1 MSAMQKILRKNTSY
15 LAISEGISILILFF
29 VSILIARKLG
39 QTVYGQFAFVLAFA
53 QIWQV
58 IADFGLTMIAIRDIS
73 INKNDVKKILSNFFS
88 LKIVIGFI
96 TYGLI
101 VISTLLLNKP
111 KFIKELIIIAGAYLI
126 IYTLAELLR
135 SIFKAYEKFKY
146 EAFIKISQH
155 LFLLALIIYA
165 VLQKS
170 LTAVVW
176 SYFIAATYALVI
188 SIIIIKKKFTSFGWQ
203 WNNKII
209 KNILKQAWP
218 LALANMFVIIYFR
231 IDTVMLSIIKGDQP
245 TAWYN
250 AAYLLIFSLTFVAY
264 VLIMS
269 VYPKLSQL
277 AKESLT
283 ACRKLYRQ
291 TLYLMTLA
299 GLLILG
305 ITTAIAKWLIIYI
318 YGIEFSPAVNIFYIL
333 SLAVF
338 FSFLAHVWLYTL
350 NALGKQLTYTL
361 ATGLGM
367 IINIVLNFYWIPK
380 FSYLGAAWA
389 TVLTEIISG
398 LIIFGLVE
406 YYLNKK
412 FVHIN
417 SNIGPNINKPL

>member
-1 MSAMQKILRKNTSY
+1 MKKILRKNTTY
-15 LAISEGISILILFF
+15 LALSEGISMLILFF
-29 VSILIARKLG
+29 VSVLIARKLG
-39 QTVYGQFAFVLAFA
+39 QTIYGQFAFILAFA

-58 IADFGLTMIAIRDIS
+58 IADFGLAMIAIRDIS
-73 INKNDVKKILSNFFS
+73 TKKEDTKKILSNFFS
-88 LKIVIGFI
+88 LKIVIGIF
-96 TYGLI
+96 TYILI
-101 VISTLLLNKP
+101 IASALLLNKP
-111 KFIKELIIIAGAYLI
+111 TFIKELIIIAGAYLI

-155 LFLLALIIYA
+155 LILLLLIIFSVY
-165 VLQKS
+165 QNS
-170 LTAVVW
+170 LYAVVW
-176 SYFIAATYALVI
+176 SYFIAAIYALVI
-188 SIIIIKKKFTSFGWQ
+188 SIILIKNKFTSFGWQ
-203 WNNKII
+203 WDKLMI

-231 IDTVMLSIIKGDQP
+231 IDTVMLSMIKGDQP

-250 AAYLLIFSLTFVAY
+250 AAYLLIFSLTFIAY

-277 AKESLT
+277 AKESFV

-291 TLYLMTLA
+291 TLYLMFFA

-305 ITTAIAKWLIIYI
+305 LATAIAKWLIIYI
-318 YGIEFSPAVNIFYIL
+318 YGIEFAPAVNTFYIL
-333 SLAVF
+333 ALAVF

-389 TVLTEIISG
+389 TVLTEIITG
-398 LIIFGLVE
+398 LIIFALVE
-406 YYLNKK
+406 YYLSKK
-412 FVHIN
+412 FVQVKN
-417 SNIGPNINKPL
+417 NLQPNINKPL